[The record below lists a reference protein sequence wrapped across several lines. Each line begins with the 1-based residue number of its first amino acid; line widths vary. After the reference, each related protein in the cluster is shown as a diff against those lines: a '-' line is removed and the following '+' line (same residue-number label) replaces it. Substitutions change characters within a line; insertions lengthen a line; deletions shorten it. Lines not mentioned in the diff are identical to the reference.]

1 MSQSDIQQ
9 HRSFLF
15 VPGNRPER
23 FEKAMKSGADVV
35 ILDLEDA
42 VAPQHKQMARDAVAA
57 WLAPDRPVL
66 IRVNAK
72 GTPEYEKDVQL
83 AKLRGVA
90 GIVLPKAES
99 ALDIIDLVGRAK
111 RRISVY
117 PLIESAKGIWNAL
130 EIAKAPFVCHLMFGT
145 LDFCADMG
153 MEPNGSELDPFR
165 SQLALISRVAGI
177 RAPIDGVTQS
187 IEDEEVL
194 GAESTKAK
202 RWGFAGKLCIHPK
215 QIPVVNRSFGP
226 SVAEF
231 AWARRVCDAFEDA
244 NGAAVAVDGKMVD
257 RPVFLRAQSIL
268 DAVGLATA
276 QQWEHLK

>member
-1 MSQSDIQQ
+1 MSQSDVRQ

-99 ALDIIDLVGRAK
+99 ALDIIDLVGRA
-111 RRISVY
+111 RRRVSVY
-117 PLIESAKGIWNAL
+117 PLIETAKGIWNAL
-130 EIAKAPFVCHLMFGT
+130 EIAEAPFVCQLMFGT
-145 LDFCADMG
+145 LDFCADVG
-153 MEPNGSELDPFR
+153 MEPNGSELDQFR
-165 SQLALISRVAGI
+165 GQLSVISRVAGI

-187 IEDEEVL
+187 IDDEEVL
-194 GAESTKAK
+194 SAESTKGK
-202 RWGFAGKLCIHPK
+202 RWGFGGKLCIHPK
-215 QIPVVNRSFGP
+215 QIPVVNRCFGP
-226 SVAEF
+226 SEAEF
-231 AWARRVCDAFEDA
+231 AWARRVCNAFEDA
-244 NGAAVAVDGKMVD
+244 DGAAVAVDGKMVD

-268 DAVGLATA
+268 DSVGA
-276 QQWEHLK
+276 